1 LPDVRPFRGWR
12 YDTSIAGPLESLIC
26 PPYDVIS
33 AEAAASLLNRNP
45 HNAILLELGPG
56 TAQPDAPDSRYR
68 RSGSELQ
75 RWVDQGILRQD
86 DEPALYVYEQDFARE
101 GRRMRRR
108 ALLAAVRLT
117 PWSSGDVLPHEH
129 TLSSP
134 KADRLALL
142 DATRTNISPI
152 FALCDGNLSAVKSVL
167 AQADAAPPVIEA
179 TEENG
184 DVHRLWAVTEARL
197 IVRTSNELRER
208 PLYIADGHH
217 RYETALAFAQMSP
230 DAAGP
235 DGSAYV
241 LMAIT
246 PVDDPGLV
254 VLPTHRLLRCVE
266 EEHLDYALACL
277 HEYFDVAIVHN
288 VPPAQQLID
297 ALAAANDRM
306 AIGLYTAGLA
316 RVLTPRPATAE
327 LMTGVHPALREFDV
341 SALHAVIFA
350 HLVGLTADDLSRQTY
365 IEYTRAADE
374 ALSRVDDE
382 MDQAAFVLQ
391 GLPPEVIVRVARAG
405 TTMPQKSTYFYPKLA
420 TGMVLRRLCS

>member
-1 LPDVRPFRGWR
+1 MPDVRPFRGWR
-12 YDTSIAGPLESLIC
+12 YDTGVAGPLDSLIC

-33 AEAAASLLNRNP
+33 SEAAEILPRRNA

-56 TAQPDAPDSRYR
+56 AAQPDAPDNRYR
-68 RSGSELQ
+68 RSGAELQ
-75 RWVDQGILRQD
+75 RWIERGILRQD
-86 DEPALYVYEQDFARE
+86 AEPALYVYEQEFALAD
-101 GRRMRRR
+101 RRPRRR

-142 DATRTNISPI
+142 EATRANISPI
-152 FALCDGNLSAVKSVL
+152 FALCDGNLGAVQRVL
-167 AQADAAPPVIEA
+167 AQAATSAPSAEA
-179 TEENG
+179 VEDNG
-184 DVHRLWAVTEARL
+184 DVHRLWAVTDAPL
-197 IVRTSNELRER
+197 IAQATGELRDR

-217 RYETALAFAQMSP
+217 RYETALAFAQAHP
-230 DAAGP
+230 DGAGP

-254 VLPTHRLLRCVE
+254 VLPTHRLLHGVE

-288 VPPAQQLID
+288 VPPARVLLD
-297 ALAAANDRM
+297 ALSAANDPM

-316 RVLTPRPATAE
+316 RVLTPRPAADD
-327 LMTGVHPALREFDV
+327 LMTGVHPALRDLDI
-341 SALHAVIFA
+341 SALHAVIFE
-350 HLVGLTADDLSRQTY
+350 HLVGLTAEDLSRQTY
-365 IEYTRAADE
+365 IEYTRKADE

-382 MDQAAFVLQ
+382 VDQAAFFLQ
-391 GLPPEVIVRVARAG
+391 GLPPEVVVRVARAG

-420 TGMVLRRLCS
+420 TGMVLRRLDT